1 MNETCL
7 CVTMNM
13 IRNISTNLNTKNTYS
28 KYCDILL
35 ESKQLQYYCDVYQYS
50 VESLWF
56 DQVIISSMQTIEVN
70 STMDYE

>member
-35 ESKQLQYYCDVYQYS
+35 ESKQLQ
-50 VESLWF
+50 
-56 DQVIISSMQTIEVN
+56 
-70 STMDYE
+70 

>member
-28 KYCDILL
+28 KYCDIQL
-35 ESKQLQYYCDVYQYS
+35 ESKQLQYYSTVM
-50 VESLWF
+50 F
-56 DQVIISSMQTIEVN
+56 ISIL
-70 STMDYE
+70 